1 MDPLS
6 AGFVCLLCTARPTPL
21 PIAIAH
27 WEPLIAEAGARFQV
41 PIVWIERV
49 IVQESRGLTTL
60 DGHPITSSA
69 GAMGLMQIMPATYS
83 ELRRRYGFGPDAYD
97 PHDNILA
104 GAAYLGEL
112 YRRYGYPNLFA
123 AYNAGPSRLEAF
135 LFDGRPLPDATIAY
149 VAAISGAEIW
159 THPLANRHAQVPS
172 AATRNGL
179 FFVNHT
185 APIEPNPSAPISPL
199 FVTPSTTPR

>member
-6 AGFVCLLCTARPTPL
+6 AGFACLLCMAQPAPL
-21 PIAIAH
+21 PAAIAQ

-41 PIVWIERV
+41 PIAWIERV
-49 IVQESRGLTTL
+49 MAQESRGLTTL
-60 DGHPITSSA
+60 NGQPITSRA
-69 GAMGLMQIMPATYS
+69 GARGLMQIMPETYF

-135 LFDGRPLPDATIAY
+135 LLGGRPLPDATIAY
-149 VAAISGAEIW
+149 VAGISGANMGS
-159 THPLANRHAQVPS
+159 HPLANPHAQTPS
-172 AATRNGL
+172 GGARNGL
-179 FFVNHT
+179 FFINHT
-185 APIEPNPSAPISPL
+185 EQSEPNPTAPTSLL
-199 FVTPSTTPR
+199 FVTLSTPPR